1 MCGVRCVVCC
11 DRNRPAQLR
20 QVHVGIPSVLQ
31 QPPRPSIK
39 LKKIL
44 GLGYTK
50 HPRVTCQEQRMKQKQ
65 HARTA
70 VLVNGIAKFPV
81 YGRQEMLGARQRDV
95 ATDSSVVSI
104 PEVVSDRSDTETI
117 LSSSARKAAE
127 EARAQQQ
134 RLSVFGSVSIGDVNL
149 NLWSAKPPRYSQY
162 LDMESEHMPGDTSS
176 GTTGT
181 DDTSATLSCHKH
193 RST

>member
-1 MCGVRCVVCC
+1 
-11 DRNRPAQLR
+11 
-20 QVHVGIPSVLQ
+20 
-31 QPPRPSIK
+31 
-39 LKKIL
+39 
-44 GLGYTK
+44 
-50 HPRVTCQEQRMKQKQ
+50 MKQKQ

-104 PEVVSDRSDTETI
+104 PEVESDRSDTETI
-117 LSSSARKAAE
+117 LRKAAE
-127 EARAQQQ
+127 EATAQQQ

-149 NLWSAKPPRYSQY
+149 NLWSAKPPRYCQY

-181 DDTSATLSCHKH
+181 DDTSATLS
-193 RST
+193 